1 MSNAEQE
8 SSPEWQKADSNFP
21 SGCGLHKEVTRNAP
35 RARKKVEK
43 TVSTI
48 WMQPSS
54 NPRIGLIRGIH
65 ADSLHTGHLPCL
77 AGSKSLSKDS
87 IHKLLGPTHH
97 CTHTGRSYSQEKKH
111 ASLPKCFYWSPFIAS
126 RSNTCLPDQSE
137 KTALELQVLVARRRA
152 VRRVIGCPLTHLPMA

>member
-65 ADSLHTGHLPCL
+65 ADSLHTGHLSCL

-87 IHKLLGPTHH
+87 IHKLPGPTHH

-111 ASLPKCFYWSPFIAS
+111 ASLPKCFYWSPSSPPVA
-126 RSNTCLPDQSE
+126 TPVCLTNQ
-137 KTALELQVLVARRRA
+137 RRQLWNYRFQW
-152 VRRVIGCPLTHLPMA
+152 